1 MTHWFDVDVVHRT
14 EKAVLVDYEAERIW
28 IPLGAIL
35 DQEDDI
41 EIGCSAKIELSDSFA
56 IEKGMLE

>member
-1 MTHWFDVDVVHRT
+1 
-14 EKAVLVDYEAERIW
+14 VDYEAERIW